1 MILDRLLAAFF
12 LLMLMG
18 FFGIILW
25 FVPELDLVVITLVV
39 LAIAAYFLLV
49 APFRRDGRGQDNRRR
64 GP

>member
-12 LLMLMG
+12 LLTLLG

-39 LAIAAYFLLV
+39 SAVAAYFLLI
-49 APFRRDGRGQDNRRR
+49 APFRRGESRGGRDK
-64 GP
+64 